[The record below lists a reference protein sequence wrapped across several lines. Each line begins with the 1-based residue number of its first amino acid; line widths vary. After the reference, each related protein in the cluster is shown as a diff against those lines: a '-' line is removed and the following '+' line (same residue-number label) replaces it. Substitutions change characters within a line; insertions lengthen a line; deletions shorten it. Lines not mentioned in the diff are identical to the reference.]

1 MYKFLFEESS
11 NREIHIPPI
20 NHDYT
25 VKIDGIVKI
34 SVNKINEIRN
44 YIEKGKFSIKMFKQ
58 ELIFLKKVTTLV
70 PLYWTPK
77 LYAIFSM

>member
-1 MYKFLFEESS
+1 MK
-11 NREIHIPPI
+11 NPAIEIHIPPI
-20 NHDYT
+20 NHDYA
-25 VKIDGIVKI
+25 VKIDGIIKI

-58 ELIFLKKVTTLV
+58 ELIFLKEVTTLV